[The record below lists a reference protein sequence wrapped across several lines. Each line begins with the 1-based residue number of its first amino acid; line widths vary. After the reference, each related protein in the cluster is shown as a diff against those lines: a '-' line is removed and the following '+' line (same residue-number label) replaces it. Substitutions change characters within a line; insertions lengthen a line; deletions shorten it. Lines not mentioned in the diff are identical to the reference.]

1 MLERI
6 RWLSESQQ
14 KDIIGNL
21 LLFSLFFGETAY
33 LYFAS
38 PTTLMLCGVLGMITY
53 LYALKY
59 NRHLLRFMI
68 WLSIGIVALVTINR
82 ILVLNCSWSGC
93 LRIVFISLP
102 IAYLLF
108 DVHIS
113 RTAALLFFYV
123 VFLYT
128 VVMISLAD
136 PAELYRIFAASS
148 RNYISVLLIAC
159 LFPYYLA
166 CQRDH
171 TEVSVFPALMSLP
184 VSIYVQSRGGVIASG
199 VLAVLTFARE
209 LYRGIA
215 KGSFKNRNNLIRF
228 LISAVLL
235 LGIVF
240 FTFHKPADDGFT
252 IDNSAENYSGEDN
265 SSDYLARFSKP
276 VEYPITRSAMW
287 REYITVTGSSFK
299 NIALGPPLTT
309 CPLILAEAY
318 NSHNSYF
325 MTHSYMGIAGFLV
338 VMAGGIGYPVL
349 CIKKK
354 QYNLLFLSITFL
366 LRAMTD
372 YLFPMLFCD
381 CIILFMILET
391 GIKMLKV
398 PDECEERKNLNDCDP
413 RI

>member
-1 MLERI
+1 MLESVR
-6 RWLSESQQ
+6 RLTEGQR
-14 KDIIGNL
+14 KVIIGNL

-33 LYFAS
+33 LYLAS
-38 PTTLMLCGVLGMITY
+38 SSILLICGVLGMITY

-59 NRHLLRFMI
+59 NGHLLRFMI

-82 ILVLNCSWSGC
+82 LLVLNCGWSGC

-102 IAYLLF
+102 IAYLLC
-108 DVHIS
+108 DVHIN
-113 RTAALLFFYV
+113 RIAAISFFYV
-123 VFLYT
+123 VLIYT
-128 VVMISLAD
+128 VVMIALAD
-136 PAELYRIFAASS
+136 PKELYRIFAASS

-171 TEVSVFPALMSLP
+171 TEVSVFPALLSLP
-184 VSIYVQSRGGVIASG
+184 VSIYVQSRGGIIASG
-199 VLAVLTFARE
+199 VLAVLAFVRE
-209 LYRGIA
+209 LYWGIA
-215 KGSFKNRNNLIRF
+215 KGSFKNRNKLIRF
-228 LISAVLL
+228 WISVVLL
-235 LGIVF
+235 FGIVF
-240 FTFHKPADDGFT
+240 FSIAHPAV
-252 IDNSAENYSGEDN
+252 NN
-265 SSDYLARFSKP
+265 SSNYLSRFSMP

-299 NIALGPPLTT
+299 NIVLGPPLTT

-325 MTHSYMGIAGFLV
+325 MTHSYMGIAGFLA

-354 QYNLLFLSITFL
+354 QYDLLFLAITFL
-366 LRAMTD
+366 LRAMVD

-381 CIILFMILET
+381 CIILFMILKS
-391 GIKMLKV
+391 GINIMKV
-398 PDECEERKNLNDCDP
+398 PYECEERKNLNDRDP
-413 RI
+413 RV

>member
-1 MLERI
+1 MLESVR
-6 RWLSESQQ
+6 RLTEGQR

-59 NRHLLRFMI
+59 NGHLLRFMI

-82 ILVLNCSWSGC
+82 LLVLNCGWSGC

-108 DVHIS
+108 DVHIN

-171 TEVSVFPALMSLP
+171 TEVSVYPALLSFP
-184 VSIYVQSRGGVIASG
+184 VSIYVQSRGGMVASG
-199 VLAVLTFARE
+199 LLVALMFIQKIYLGT
-209 LYRGIA
+209 A
-215 KGSFKNRNNLIRF
+215 KGAFKNRKNLIKF
-228 LISAVLL
+228 LISAALL
-235 LGIVF
+235 IVIVWF
-240 FTFHKPADDGFT
+240 SSNH
-252 IDNSAENYSGEDN
+252 SAV
-265 SSDYLARFSKP
+265 YLSRFSKP

-299 NIALGPPLTT
+299 NIVLGPPLTT

-325 MTHSYMGIAGFLV
+325 MTHSYMGIAGFLA

-354 QYNLLFLSITFL
+354 QYDLLFLAITFL
-366 LRAMTD
+366 LRAMID

-381 CIILFMILET
+381 CIILFMILKS
-391 GIKMLKV
+391 GIIDV
-398 PDECEERKNLNDCDP
+398 P
-413 RI
+413 I